1 MPSCSQS
8 FVRSARGVL
17 RHLSFL
23 QSTEQPTMLQGRY
36 MAAPGFAA
44 PTLTWVDD
52 VLHIGSEVADA
63 LSSGTPVVA
72 LESTIF
78 SELGLPQPANRE
90 CFERVQSAV
99 RAAGAVPALCGVLD
113 GRAVVGANHE
123 QAERLFGGSTK
134 LGARD
139 LGPAVAA
146 GLDVGVTT
154 VSATATL
161 AAAADIEVFAT
172 GGIGGVH
179 RGADRSGDVSADL
192 EAMARHRVVVVSS
205 GVKSFLDVALTF
217 ERLETLG
224 VAVLGWRTD
233 RFPAFYVRDC
243 GLELTSV
250 VDDGQEAAAAFRAA
264 AVLGHP
270 GGMLVANPIPADA
283 ELDAA
288 QVEAAIETAE
298 AAARRDGVSGGDVTP
313 AVLTALVAA
322 TGGAAV
328 AANVALAE
336 SNAAV
341 AAEIAAALAQNPVVG
356 RGAGS

>member
-1 MPSCSQS
+1 MW
-8 FVRSARGVL
+8 VRARLWGTYPHIVADVL
-17 RHLSFL
+17 R
-23 QSTEQPTMLQGRY
+23 
-36 MAAPGFAA
+36 
-44 PTLTWVDD
+44 
-52 VLHIGSEVADA
+52 IGSEVDA
-63 LSSGTPVVA
+63 ALASGVPVVA

-78 SELGLPQPANRE
+78 SRLGLPDPANRE
-90 CFERVQSAV
+90 CLQRVQAAV

-113 GRAVVGANHE
+113 GRAMVGANRD

-154 VSATATL
+154 VSATVTL
-161 AAAADIEVFAT
+161 AAAAGIEVFAT

-179 RGADRSGDVSADL
+179 RGADRTGDVSADL
-192 EAMARHRVVVVSS
+192 EAMAYHRVVVVAS
-205 GVKSFLDVALTF
+205 GVKAFLDVPLTF

-233 RFPAFYVRDC
+233 RFPAFYVRD
-243 GLELTSV
+243 GGPELTSIV
-250 VDDGQEAAAAFRAA
+250 NSGQEVAASFRAA
-264 AVLGHP
+264 GALGHP
-270 GGMLVANPIPADA
+270 GGLLVANPIPASA

-288 QVEAAIETAE
+288 EVDEAVEVAE

-313 AVLTALVAA
+313 AVLTALAEA
-322 TGGAAV
+322 TGGAV
-328 AANVALAE
+328 VQANLALAE

-341 AAEIAAALAQNPVVG
+341 AAEIAVALTEDPAPDKEP
-356 RGAGS
+356 AHE

>member
-1 MPSCSQS
+1 
-8 FVRSARGVL
+8 
-17 RHLSFL
+17 
-23 QSTEQPTMLQGRY
+23 
-36 MAAPGFAA
+36 MAAILRLG
-44 PTLTWVDD
+44 D
-52 VLHIGSEVADA
+52 EVAAA

-78 SELGLPQPANRE
+78 SQLGLPEPANRR
-90 CFERVQSAV
+90 CFESVEAAV
-99 RAAGAVPALCGVLD
+99 RAGGAVPALCGVLD
-113 GRAVVGANHE
+113 GQAVLGADDD
-123 QAERLFGGSTK
+123 QGERLFGGSAK

-139 LGPAVAA
+139 LGPALAA

-154 VSATATL
+154 VSATVTL

-205 GVKSFLDVALTF
+205 GVKSFLDVSLTF

-233 RFPAFYVRDC
+233 RFPAFYVRD
-243 GLELTSV
+243 GGPELLSIV
-250 VDDGQEAAAAFRAA
+250 RGGREAAAAFRAA
-264 AVLGHP
+264 AAIGHP
-270 GGMLVANPIPADA
+270 GGILVANPIPPEA
-283 ELDAA
+283 ELDPKVVA
-288 QVEAAIETAE
+288 EAVADAE

-313 AVLTALVAA
+313 VVLTALAEA
-322 TGGAAV
+322 IGGAVV
-328 AANVALAE
+328 AANIALAE

-341 AAEIAAALAQNPVVG
+341 AAEIAAALAQYPAVG
-356 RGAGS
+356 QGPHR

>member
-1 MPSCSQS
+1 M
-8 FVRSARGVL
+8 
-17 RHLSFL
+17 
-23 QSTEQPTMLQGRY
+23 
-36 MAAPGFAA
+36 
-44 PTLTWVDD
+44 DD
-52 VLHIGSEVADA
+52 VLHIGSEVAAA
-63 LSSGTPVVA
+63 LSSGAPVVA

-78 SELGLPQPANRE
+78 SELGLPEPANRQ
-90 CFERVQSAV
+90 CFERVQAAV
-99 RAAGAVPALCGVLD
+99 RSSGAVPALCGVLD
-113 GRAVVGANHE
+113 GRAVVGANQD

-154 VSATATL
+154 VSATVTL
-161 AAAADIEVFAT
+161 AAAAGIEVFAT

-179 RGADRSGDVSADL
+179 RGADRTGDVSADL
-192 EAMARHRVVVVSS
+192 EALARHRVVVVSS
-205 GVKSFLDVALTF
+205 GVKAFLDVSLTV

-233 RFPAFYVRDC
+233 RLAAFYVRDC
-243 GLELTSV
+243 GLELTTV
-250 VDDGQEAAAAFRAA
+250 VDDGGEVAAAFRAA

-283 ELDAA
+283 ELDATD
-288 QVEAAIETAE
+288 VAE
-298 AAARRDGVSGGDVTP
+298 AVADAEAQARRNGVSGGDVTP
-313 AVLTALVAA
+313 AVLTALVGA

-328 AANVALAE
+328 QANVALAE

-341 AAEIAAALAQNPVVG
+341 AAEIAAALAQFPGNSNGLTTSAVVDPLKFVG
-356 RGAGS
+356 DGEPSRDAHL

>member
-1 MPSCSQS
+1 
-8 FVRSARGVL
+8 
-17 RHLSFL
+17 
-23 QSTEQPTMLQGRY
+23 
-36 MAAPGFAA
+36 MAAPGCAA
-44 PTLTWVDD
+44 PTLTWVDGT
-52 VLHIGSEVADA
+52 LRIGSEVAAA
-63 LSSGTPVVA
+63 LSSGAPVVA

-78 SELGLPQPANRE
+78 SELGLPEPANRE
-90 CFERVQSAV
+90 CFQRVQAAV
-99 RAAGAVPALCGVLD
+99 RASGAVPALCGVLD
-113 GRAVVGANHE
+113 GRAVVGANFA
-123 QAERLFGGSTK
+123 QAERLFGGSVK

-146 GLDVGVTT
+146 SLDVGVTT
-154 VSATATL
+154 VSATVTL
-161 AAAADIEVFAT
+161 AAAAGIEVFAT

-179 RGADRSGDVSADL
+179 RGADRTGDVSADL
-192 EAMARHRVVVVSS
+192 EAMACHRVVVVSS
-205 GVKSFLDVALTF
+205 GVKSFLDVALTV

-243 GLELTSV
+243 GLELTSTV
-250 VDDGQEAAAAFRAA
+250 NDGGEVAAAFRAA
-264 AVLGHP
+264 AALGHP
-270 GGMLVANPIPADA
+270 GGMLVANPIPASA

-313 AVLTALVAA
+313 AVLTALAAA

-328 AANVALAE
+328 QANVALAE

-341 AAEIAAALAQNPVVG
+341 AAEIAAALAQNPAAG
-356 RGAGS
+356 QGAEP